1 MVLLQMVTP
10 LIGLAERGRLPDP
23 LVRLGIRRLLQSRL
37 NELQELPPE
46 ASMNSFR
53 GFLSQAHSGPIAAL
67 PEKANEQHYEV
78 PAEFFGRVLGMHRKY
93 SCCYWTPETRNLNE
107 AEDQSLRLTCQHA
120 ELEDGQAILELG
132 CGWGSLS
139 LWMAEHYPR
148 STITAISNSASQR
161 QYIEAEATRRGLHNL
176 RIVTCDINDFS
187 SIHKFD
193 RVVSVEM
200 MEHVRNHR
208 LLFERIHG
216 WLKPTGKLF
225 VHIFCHHR
233 FTYPFEVQGESD
245 WMARYFFSGG
255 IMPSQNLLLNCQQH
269 LQLERQWLWDG
280 THYEKTSNAWL
291 ERMDADPAA
300 VAAVLKAAYG
310 RDWRIWWSRWR
321 IFFMSCAELF
331 GYHHGSEWFVSH
343 YLFNNR
349 VSTAVAQ

>member
-1 MVLLQMVTP
+1 MVLLQLVTP
-10 LIGLAERGRLPDP
+10 LIGLAENGRLPDP

-37 NELQELPPE
+37 NELEELPPE
-46 ASMNSFR
+46 ASMRSFR
-53 GFLSQAHSGPIAAL
+53 GFLDTAHAGPIAAL

-78 PAEFFGRVLGMHRKY
+78 PAEFFGRVLGVHRKY
-93 SCCYWTPETRNLNE
+93 SCCYWTPETRGLNA
-107 AEDQSLRLTCQHA
+107 AEEQSLRLTCEHA
-120 ELEDGQAILELG
+120 ELEDGQSVLELG

-139 LWMAEHYPR
+139 LWMAEHYPN

-161 QYIEAEATRRGLHNL
+161 QYIESEIARRGLTNL
-176 RIVTCDINDFS
+176 RIITCDINDFS

-208 LLFERIHG
+208 LLFERING
-216 WLKPTGKLF
+216 WLKPGGKLF

-245 WMARYFFSGG
+245 WMAKYFFSGG
-255 IMPSQNLLLNCQQH
+255 IMPAQNLLLNCQQH

-291 ERMDADPAA
+291 QRMDSDPAA
-300 VAAVLKAAYG
+300 TTAVLKATYG

-331 GYHHGSEWFVSH
+331 GYNNGSEWFVSH
-343 YLFNNR
+343 YLFTSR
-349 VSTAVAQ
+349 G

>member
-1 MVLLQMVTP
+1 MVLLQLVTP
-10 LIGLAERGRLPDP
+10 LIGLAENGRLPDP

-37 NELQELPPE
+37 NELEELPPE
-46 ASMNSFR
+46 ASMRSFR
-53 GFLSQAHSGPIAAL
+53 GFLDAAHAGPIAAL

-78 PAEFFGRVLGMHRKY
+78 PAEFFGRVLGVHRKY
-93 SCCYWTPETRNLNE
+93 SCCYWTPETRGLNA
-107 AEDQSLRLTCQHA
+107 AEEQSLRLTCEHA
-120 ELEDGQAILELG
+120 ELKDGQSVLELG

-139 LWMAEHYPR
+139 LWMAEHYPN

-161 QYIEAEATRRGLHNL
+161 QYIESEIARRGLTNL
-176 RIVTCDINDFS
+176 RIITCDINDFS

-208 LLFERIHG
+208 LLFERING
-216 WLKPTGKLF
+216 WLKPGGKLF

-245 WMARYFFSGG
+245 WMAKYFFSGG
-255 IMPSQNLLLNCQQH
+255 IMPAQNLLLNCQQH

-291 ERMDADPAA
+291 QRMDSDPAA
-300 VAAVLKAAYG
+300 TTAVLKATYG
-310 RDWRIWWSRWR
+310 PDWRIWWSRWR

-331 GYHHGSEWFVSH
+331 GYNNGSEWFVSH
-343 YLFNNR
+343 YLFTR
-349 VSTAVAQ
+349 RG